1 MYFLLKT
8 IPFFNS
14 EIIYIFLFKKLG
26 EYFIFET
33 IKIKLNILILYNI
46 NIKSIQQSKHQI
58 FELPL

>member
-1 MYFLLKT
+1 M
-8 IPFFNS
+8 
-14 EIIYIFLFKKLG
+14 IYLFEKLG
-26 EYFIFET
+26 EYLNFET